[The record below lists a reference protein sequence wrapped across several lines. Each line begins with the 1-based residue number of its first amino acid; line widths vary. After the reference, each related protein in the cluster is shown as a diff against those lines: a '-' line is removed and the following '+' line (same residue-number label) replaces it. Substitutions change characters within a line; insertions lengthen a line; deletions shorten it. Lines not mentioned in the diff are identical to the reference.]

1 MRGTCHYTH
10 LLLVEVESCELSAWI
25 SLELLISASQLS
37 RITGVSHYT
46 RLVLFFKHLH
56 IMLVHFFVLR
66 TLSRSLSFSAPVSL
80 SPDCGSLTPF
90 QKEMRMHNTY
100 MDKGLW
106 QIVGYASSVGCHRT
120 HDCHFPI
127 GVFLPMCYSGPHL
140 AGDFIVDPP
149 ASLVSLLFAHRA
161 RIPHLWAGNYSSGLT
176 GSYLLEWQGLSRNNL
191 RLSFCCKS
199 SPNLLFGS

>member
-1 MRGTCHYTH
+1 VLCHLRHVLPLFALVIFQTGSCILAQAYLDPLIYAYLVDGMRGTCHYTH

-25 SLELLISASQLS
+25 TLELLISASQLS

-100 MDKGLW
+100 MDKGL
-106 QIVGYASSVGCHRT
+106 
-120 HDCHFPI
+120 
-127 GVFLPMCYSGPHL
+127 
-140 AGDFIVDPP
+140 
-149 ASLVSLLFAHRA
+149 
-161 RIPHLWAGNYSSGLT
+161 
-176 GSYLLEWQGLSRNNL
+176 
-191 RLSFCCKS
+191 
-199 SPNLLFGS
+199 